1 MLSVSLF
8 RVVRPLAA
16 CALLACLLAP
26 LLATPAQARQTV
38 ASPVE
43 GWDEVIFSDRTTYRE
58 DPERDCIQA
67 HARGSASGLVRE
79 VRAEASAT
87 PWLRWAWQAETPLQP
102 GQEAAERSR
111 AGDDFVTRVYVVR
124 EGRFF
129 WQTRAINYVWSR
141 EHPVGSHWPNPFT
154 RNAIM
159 VVVQSGDE
167 GLGTWHEFERNVVED
182 FRRYH
187 DLDIE
192 EIAAVAVMTDADNT
206 RGEATACYRLP
217 TLHASP
223 HL

>member
-1 MLSVSLF
+1 MTSLPLSPATV
-8 RVVRPLAA
+8 
-16 CALLACLLAP
+16 LACLMVLAW
-26 LLATPAQARQTV
+26 AAPAQARQTI

-58 DPERDCIQA
+58 DPDRDCIQA
-67 HARGSASGLVRE
+67 HARGSASGLIRE
-79 VRAEASAT
+79 VRADARAT
-87 PWLRWAWQAETPLQP
+87 PWMRWAWHAETPLKP
-102 GQEAAERSR
+102 GNQAAERSR

-141 EHPVGSHWPNPFT
+141 EHPVGSSWPNPFT
-154 RNAIM
+154 RNAVM

-167 GLGTWHEFERNVVED
+167 GLGAWHEFERNVVED

-187 DLDIE
+187 DMDLD

-206 RGEATACYRLP
+206 GGEARACYRLP
-217 TLHASP
+217 GLHEAP
-223 HL
+223 GL